1 MNDNVRR
8 SGPHIESRDSVRR
21 TMWEV
26 SAALLPAV
34 AAAAVFFGPYA
45 LYLVFASAI
54 AAAIIERPFAPGGF
68 SLKAPLG
75 DGSAFLAGMLFGLT
89 LSPGTPWWIPFFG
102 AALVVFVGKQAFGGV
117 GHNIFNPALVA
128 RGILL
133 IAYPALVTEW
143 RVPFDF
149 DAVTAATPL
158 EGGAASYLDLFLGN
172 VPGSI
177 GEVSVLALLI
187 GAGYLLA
194 RGYVGW
200 RISASYV
207 VAAALTALALG
218 MDPLYTILSGS
229 LMFAAL
235 FMATDMVTSPVG
247 RSARVVYG
255 IGCGVL
261 TVVIRRFTVYPE
273 GVTFAVLLM
282 NGVTPLIDVSV
293 VNAFFGQVEK
303 RRRRAIAVA
312 AAVLVIAVGAGVG
325 VAGDRMS
332 GFANAYYVDGTVRY
346 DMRAFFPNARHALRG
361 ESERDGLQVEQI
373 YRDREP
379 VGHLIY
385 SSAPGYRS
393 EIRVVIALDTDE
405 RIVGLRV
412 VEQNESTTLGSLVR
426 RPSFLNQFL
435 RRSTA
440 DPEAVVDTLQVV
452 TGATASSRAV
462 ATAIEQAL
470 LFRTAPEPPR
480 VRFELDTDGV
490 FAGTGRGYG
499 GPIRV
504 EVTVDGG
511 RVTAIEVVSHS
522 ETAGVGEPALGR
534 VADAVIDAQSLDVD
548 TVSGATASSRG
559 ILAAID
565 DAIGNQGE

>member
-1 MNDNVRR
+1 
-8 SGPHIESRDSVRR
+8 
-21 TMWEV
+21 
-26 SAALLPAV
+26 
-34 AAAAVFFGPYA
+34 
-45 LYLVFASAI
+45 
-54 AAAIIERPFAPGGF
+54 
-68 SLKAPLG
+68 
-75 DGSAFLAGMLFGLT
+75 AGMLFGLT

-128 RGILL
+128 RGVLL

-143 RVPFDF
+143 RVPLDF

-177 GEVSVLALLI
+177 GEVSALALLI
-187 GAGYLLA
+187 GAGYLMA

-261 TVVIRRFTVYPE
+261 TVLIRRYTVYPE

-282 NGVTPLIDVSV
+282 NGITPLIDVSV

-303 RRRRAIAVA
+303 RRRRAVAVA
-312 AAVLVIAVGAGVG
+312 AAAAVIAVGVGVG
-325 VAGDRMS
+325 IAGDRMS
-332 GFANAYYVDGTVRY
+332 AFANAYYVDGTVRY
-346 DMRAFFPNARHALRG
+346 DMRAFFPDARHALRVD
-361 ESERDGLQVEQI
+361 SEREGLQIEQV

-379 VGHLIY
+379 VGYLVY
-385 SSAPGYRS
+385 SSAPGYKS
-393 EIRVVIALDTDE
+393 EIRVAVALDNDE
-405 RIVGLRV
+405 RIVGLRIV
-412 VEQNESTTLGSLVR
+412 DQNESTTLGSLVR

-435 RRSTA
+435 RRSSA
-440 DPEAVVDTLQVV
+440 DPGAVIDTLQVV

-480 VRFELDTDGV
+480 ARLELDTDGV
-490 FAGTGRGYG
+490 FTGSGRGYG

-504 EVTVDGG
+504 EVTVDAG
-511 RVTAIEVVSHS
+511 RVTAVEVVSHS
-522 ETAGVGEPALGR
+522 ETVGIGAPALGR

-565 DAIGNQGE
+565 EAIGHQGE